1 MKQKSFKQHL
11 SNLSESE
18 REWIYMLDFMVPVKP
33 GYFDF
38 QETATVYRVAGLQ
51 SAKNIKKRE
60 GKKGI
65 YTGFTKGSTGV
76 SRGIFSGAQYLW
88 VLEGKIQLDS
98 DHDFYTRLDRN
109 GYRWFKS
116 TAFKNMMEVK
126 VKEYF
131 KEKTLEG
138 YSWSYYKNYLT
149 DEKVSKKEQGERK
162 RDFIKWYY
170 DTSKKI
176 IKYYGKDIVKEI
188 KDKYSEGSHSYANN
202 EILFNEYKIIGA
214 YIISDYSEK
223 EIYTEGMDYWVLTDD
238 GTPYQYFAEELK
250 KYKIPQLGFIF
261 KDDIKYI
268 DKDKGKTPDKFK
280 FKFDIDLKKLE
291 KEIRKRIEREFKQ
304 NNS

>member
-1 MKQKSFKQHL
+1 MKVKDFKQYL
-11 SNLSESE
+11 TETE
-18 REWIYMLDFMVPVKP
+18 KEWVYMLDLMVPVKP

-38 QETATVYRVAGLQ
+38 QGTEIIYRVSGLQ
-51 SAKNIKKRE
+51 SPRNMKKRE

-76 SRGIFSGAQYLW
+76 SRGIFSGSQYLW
-88 VLEGKIQLDS
+88 ELEGKVQLDS

-131 KEKTLEG
+131 KEKNLEG
-138 YSWSYYKNYLT
+138 YSWSFYNAYLT

-170 DTSKKI
+170 DESKKI

-188 KDKYSEGSHSYANN
+188 KDKYKDQTAGYNNN

-223 EIYTEGMDYWVLTDD
+223 EIYTEGMDYWVLTDF
-238 GTPYQYFAEELK
+238 GTPYQYRIEELK
-250 KYKIPQLGFIF
+250 KYKIPQLGFIY
-261 KDDIKYI
+261 KQDIAKI

-280 FKFDIDLKKLE
+280 FKSNIDVKKLE